1 MDKRVVGILGG
12 GQLGR
17 MLVEAASRLNVQVAV
32 LDEENSPAKQ
42 ISASAHHI
50 QGSFKD
56 PIKIAQLAAVAQV
69 LTVEIEHVNTV
80 ALEQIEKDTGVPV
93 HPTPATI
100 RLIQDKYAQKT
111 YLAAQAPSVPIA
123 PFRNIVSGSE
133 AESILEAAQEFGFPL
148 MLKSKTLAYDGRGNK
163 VISGKDDIRDAID
176 ALGGGA
182 TKGGP
187 ELYVEKWV
195 SFVRE
200 LAVMVCRSTTGEI
213 SSYPCTETVQ
223 KDSICHLVIAPAQI
237 DGWIA
242 SKARLIAEDAVASL
256 NGAGIYGV
264 ELFLLADDSLSFNE
278 IAPRPHNSG
287 HYTIEACHTSQF
299 EQHLRCILGMP
310 LGSTALKVPASIM
323 INVIG
328 SGGDDQALKD
338 TLEACHASLAVSGAT
353 IHLYGK
359 DGVRKGRKIGHITLV
374 GETMPDVIASTRDI
388 LKHIPKTTVLDAASD
403 INGEPL
409 WMRSNPLV
417 GVIMGS
423 DSDLPCMRAA
433 ALILKGFGVPFELT
447 IVSAHRTPDR
457 MVNYARNAHERGI
470 KVIIAAAG
478 GAAHLPGMV
487 AAITPLP
494 VIGVPVSL
502 KVLDGVD
509 SLHSIVQMPRGVP
522 VATVA
527 INNSTNA
534 ALLAIRI
541 LGAHMPSYL
550 SQLQEY
556 QKLQEEEV
564 LKKVDI
570 LAESGWEAYPI

>member
-17 MLVEAASRLNVQVAV
+17 MLVEAASRLNV
-32 LDEENSPAKQ
+32 
-42 ISASAHHI
+42 
-50 QGSFKD
+50 
-56 PIKIAQLAAVAQV
+56 
-69 LTVEIEHVNTV
+69 
-80 ALEQIEKDTGVPV
+80 QIEKDTGVPV

-195 SFVRE
+195 SFVR
-200 LAVMVCRSTTGEI
+200 S
-213 SSYPCTETVQ
+213 
-223 KDSICHLVIAPAQI
+223 
-237 DGWIA
+237 
-242 SKARLIAEDAVASL
+242 LIAEDAVASL

>member
-433 ALILKGFGVPFELT
+433 ALILKGFVFHLSSPLFLHTEPQ
-447 IVSAHRTPDR
+447 I
-457 MVNYARNAHERGI
+457 
-470 KVIIAAAG
+470 VIIAAAG

-564 LKKVDI
+564 LKKK
-570 LAESGWEAYPI
+570 